1 MINSNFYSIQSSI
14 NSVGIGGG
22 CLGREVI
29 SKIQTWK
36 CLQNSASKNSVLEPE
51 IQREKKKREGAKEI
65 KAVITV
71 THAYAY
77 VETNSE
83 HLHTSIDCS
92 AHMKTFPRE
101 ISNP

>member
-51 IQREKKKREGAKEI
+51 IQRKKKKERE
-65 KAVITV
+65 
-71 THAYAY
+71 
-77 VETNSE
+77 
-83 HLHTSIDCS
+83 
-92 AHMKTFPRE
+92 RE
-101 ISNP
+101 RKK

>member
-51 IQREKKKREGAKEI
+51 IQRKKKKRE
-65 KAVITV
+65 
-71 THAYAY
+71 
-77 VETNSE
+77 
-83 HLHTSIDCS
+83 
-92 AHMKTFPRE
+92 RE
-101 ISNP
+101 RKK